1 MPSHALGDAI
11 LSVFKQAC
19 ASERI
24 DVAEHL
30 LRALEALEDEPR
42 RNAAL
47 GEAYLALC
55 RNKPTRMDDSN

>member
-11 LSVFKQAC
+11 LAVFKQAC

-24 DVAEHL
+24 DVAEYL
-30 LRALEALEDEPR
+30 LRALEALEGEPR

-47 GEAYLALC
+47 GEAYRAIC
-55 RNKPTRMDDSN
+55 RSKSTRMDDLN